1 MGTGNGDLTWMRI
14 NLLHLGNASHIW
26 VKLRKRLPHSV
37 PKCHPYERS
46 CELIDQ
52 WPASPRL
59 IHIISYNTPGARAP
73 DLKKLHSF
81 AVQARRELEVWRS
94 QLPEV
99 LAVNLLNLENIH
111 PPHVL
116 QLQYVLEEPFIAG

>member
-1 MGTGNGDLTWMRI
+1 MK
-14 NLLHLGNASHIW
+14 LH
-26 VKLRKRLPHSV
+26 KRLPYSV
-37 PKCHPYERS
+37 PKCHPSGRS

-52 WPASPRL
+52 WPTYPRL
-59 IHIISYNTPGARAP
+59 IQIISYNTPGARAP

-81 AVQARRELEVWRS
+81 AIQTRRELEVWRS

-99 LAVNLLNLENIH
+99 LAVNLLDLEHIH

-116 QLQYVLEEPFIAG
+116 QLQYVLEELVIAG